1 MNRIVKDPRQLK
13 ENQKVSFDYNSKR
26 RVGTV
31 ERVMNGA
38 VTIKHEN
45 PKDYKDK
52 VYSTYMFHRINGR
65 IGVEA

>member
-1 MNRIVKDPRQLK
+1 MSVISDPRNLK
-13 ENQKVSFDYNSKR
+13 ENQKVVFEYNSKV

-31 ERVMNGA
+31 ERVMNGS

-45 PKDYKDK
+45 PSDHNDK

-65 IGVEA
+65 IKSE

>member
-1 MNRIVKDPRQLK
+1 MSVIRDPRELK
-13 ENQKVSFDYNSKR
+13 EKQKIVFEYNSKK

-31 ERVMNGA
+31 ERVMNGS

-45 PKDYKDK
+45 PSEYNGK

-65 IGVEA
+65 IKEG

>member
-1 MNRIVKDPRQLK
+1 MSVIRDPRNLK
-13 ENQKVSFDYNSKR
+13 ENQKVTFEYNSKL

-31 ERVMNGA
+31 ERVMNGS

-45 PKDYKDK
+45 PSEYNDK

-65 IGVEA
+65 IKSE